1 MKALVL
7 YDSLG
12 GSTEKVANMIYKT
25 LVDEKIEAKLIKVTA
40 VIDIE
45 LYDYD
50 LIFLGSPVIFW
61 TPTDVMRDFALR
73 KLRAYHKTRIK
84 PSAPLRPG
92 KFGVSFCT
100 YSGTHIAENEAIPLT
115 KWFSAFL
122 EHMGFQVRGE
132 WHIVGEFHG
141 SEAPNLGGRLGDIRG
156 RPNDTDLLE
165 IENRVRGLVSSL
177 AAWR

>member
-1 MKALVL
+1 MKALII

-12 GSTEKVANMIYKT
+12 GNTQKVADTIYKT
-25 LVDEKIEAKLIKVTA
+25 LANEKIEVKLIKVA
-40 VIDIE
+40 ADFDIE

-50 LIFLGSPVIFW
+50 LIFLGSPVIAW
-61 TPTDVMRDFALR
+61 MPTDVMRDFVLK
-73 KLRAYHKTRIK
+73 KLRAYYKTQVK

-115 KWFSAFL
+115 KWFSAFF
-122 EHMGFQVRGE
+122 EHMGYQVRGE
-132 WHIVGEFHG
+132 WHIVGEFHAK
-141 SEAPNLGGRLGDIRG
+141 EFPNLLGRLGDIRG
-156 RPNDTDLLE
+156 RPNSADLLE
-165 IENRVRGLVSSL
+165 IENRVRGLLTSL